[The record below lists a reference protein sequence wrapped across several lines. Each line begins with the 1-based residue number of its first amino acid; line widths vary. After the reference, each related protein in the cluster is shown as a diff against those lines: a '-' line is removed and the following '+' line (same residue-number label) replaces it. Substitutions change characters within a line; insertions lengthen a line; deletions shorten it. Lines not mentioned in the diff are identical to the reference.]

1 VRNDAQHLAAA
12 GEPQVDRRYVTALAR
27 GLDVLACFEFGER
40 WLTHQEI
47 TRRTGLPKA
56 TVSRLAFTLASLG
69 YLVQLPERGAYG
81 LGAGGLALGYRV
93 LSTTDIAQLARP
105 VMTELAD
112 YSRAAVS
119 LGTRHHLSMVYIAH
133 CRGQGRLT
141 LGLDVGARLPI
152 DTTSM
157 GRALLCVLEP
167 AQRDE
172 LCRRLMKANKEDWE
186 RRAEGIA
193 RAVADYGRL
202 GFASSERE
210 WESDISAVG
219 VALLLRDGKEPYV
232 LNIGGPSSWLTH
244 ERLQQDLGPRLVA
257 AARRIEAIVVSG
269 VSASWRPLDKKKALE
284 R

>member
-1 VRNDAQHLAAA
+1 MRNNTDSLVALDAPH
-12 GEPQVDRRYVTALAR
+12 VDRRYVTALAR
-27 GLDVLACFEFGER
+27 GLDVLACFRFGER

-56 TVSRLAFTLASLG
+56 TVSRLAFTLAACG
-69 YLVQLPERGAYG
+69 YLVHSPERGVYG
-81 LGAGGLALGYRV
+81 PGAGGLALGYRV
-93 LSTTDIAQLARP
+93 LSSTDIAQIARP

-112 YSRAAVS
+112 HSRAAVS
-119 LGTRHHLSMVYIAH
+119 LGTRHHLSMVYVAH

-157 GRALLCVLEP
+157 GRAFLCALEP
-167 AQRDE
+167 APRDE
-172 LCRRLMKANKEDWE
+172 LCRRLMTANDADWP
-186 RRAEGIA
+186 RRSEGIA

-202 GFASSERE
+202 GFTTSERE

-219 VALLLRDGKEPYV
+219 VPLLLGDGKEPYV

-244 ERLQQDLGPRLVA
+244 ERLHEDLGPRLA
-257 AARRIEAIVVSG
+257 GAARRIEAAVWAGLGASG
-269 VSASWRPLDKKKALE
+269 GSAGP
-284 R
+284 